1 LELNDAKYPKS
12 HAQVQLDRAGVA
24 DTLWFLAKDYLA
36 HVHNL
41 NENIGLNLA
50 WI

>member
-24 DTLWFLAKDYLA
+24 DTLWFLAK
-36 HVHNL
+36 
-41 NENIGLNLA
+41 ENIGLNLA